1 MSLTG
6 QLDLSRLQ
14 ILDGGMGSLIESLGY
29 DCSSTAAWS
38 SGANISHPECVVQAH
53 KE

>member
-1 MSLTG
+1 MALSG
-6 QLDLSRLQ
+6 QLDLTRLQ

-29 DCSSTAAWS
+29 NCSSTIAWS
-38 SGANISHPECVVQAH
+38 SGANIAHAQCVVQAH